1 MSSSTLPVL
10 RVWVNPAVEGLRSLY
25 EQQVEQ
31 HNKHIMSDPH
41 PNSGFDLLI
50 PDKENFV
57 HVGDEDA
64 SKEMNNAEGPLG
76 SEALGVFG
84 VGLKSEAKLK
94 EGNKARLVNHQI
106 KAAMYDPNWCRTPT
120 QTSCAYYLYPRSSI
134 YKTPLMLANSVGI
147 IDSGYRG
154 WICSALR
161 YLPRAEDE
169 SGRSHDGVFRYAVEK
184 HTKITQIC
192 HPNLVPFLVELVDDE
207 AVLESTSRGEG
218 GFGSTGK

>member
-1 MSSSTLPVL
+1 MTSTLPVL
-10 RVWVNPAVEGLRSLY
+10 RVWVNPTIEGLRALY
-25 EQQVEQ
+25 EKQVEQ

-50 PDKENFV
+50 PEKQNFV
-57 HVGDEDA
+57 HFSRDSVSIESLED
-64 SKEMNNAEGPLG
+64 
-76 SEALGVFG
+76 
-84 VGLKSEAKLK
+84 
-94 EGNKARLVNHQI
+94 NKARLVNHQI

-134 YKTPLMLANSVGI
+134 FKTPLMLANSVGI